1 MQTLIRLEEL
11 AMFLF
16 GLLVFSTLP
25 YAWWWFPLLL
35 LAPDISMI
43 GYAVNNRVGAVLYN
57 LVHHK
62 AVGLLM
68 IGIGFYLRND
78 LWILIGT
85 ILFAHSSMDRLFGY
99 GLKYLK
105 GFKFT
110 HLGEIGSNNK
120 EAVRADN
127 K

>member
-1 MQTLIRLEEL
+1 MLTLIRLEEL

-16 GLLVFSTLP
+16 GLLIFSTLP

-43 GYAVNNRVGAVLYN
+43 GYAVNSRVGAMVYN
-57 LVHHK
+57 LFHHK
-62 AVGLLM
+62 AVGLLL
-68 IGIGFYLRND
+68 IGIGFYLRDD
-78 LWILIGT
+78 LWILTGT

-99 GLKYLK
+99 GLKYFK

-110 HLGEIGSNNK
+110 HLGEIGRNDK
-120 EAVRADN
+120 EVVRPDN
-127 K
+127 